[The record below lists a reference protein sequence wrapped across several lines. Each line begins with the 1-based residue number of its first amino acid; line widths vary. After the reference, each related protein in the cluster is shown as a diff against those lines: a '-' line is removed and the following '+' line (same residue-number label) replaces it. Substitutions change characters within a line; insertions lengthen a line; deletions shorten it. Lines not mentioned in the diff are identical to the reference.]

1 MQVLIFSKRMFSIL
15 VPILKSEILEG
26 PPSVPKRVFLISCVW
41 SSRCG
46 EWQMDIWIHVEWRKL
61 GGHIARGFLDWQC
74 YTTSPSKPLVTICCI
89 ILIRIRRAQIRGVG
103 VFHWHISYLL
113 KIWQNSVKY
122 VHILPPEYPDWVY
135 PWQVE
140 ACGLHL
146 ISKWTVFG
154 FLISGCGLGVKGMG
168 LSNWCAHVS
177 SKLYG
182 YGTGK
187 HQSWYSWSRRGH
199 CGEEYPWRYSLYS
212 KTPLMGLWFM
222 G

>member
-1 MQVLIFSKRMFSIL
+1 MQVLIFLKKTFSIL

-26 PPSVPKRVFLISCVW
+26 PPSVPERVFLISCVW

-46 EWQMDIWIHVEWRKL
+46 EWEMDIWIHVEWRKL

-89 ILIRIRRAQIRGVG
+89 FLIGIRRAQTRGLG
-103 VFHWHISYLL
+103 FFHWHISHLL
-113 KIWQNSVKY
+113 KIWQNSVSTFTFSLLSTL
-122 VHILPPEYPDWVY
+122 IEYIHDKLRLAVCIWS
-135 PWQVE
+135 
-140 ACGLHL
+140 ASGLF
-146 ISKWTVFG
+146 FG
-154 FLISGCGLGVKGMG
+154 FLISGYGKGLKGMG
-168 LSNWCAHVS
+168 LSNWCAHMS